1 MEAVDPT
8 VFRLAIFVLAIFV
21 GYYVVWSVTP
31 ALHTP
36 LMAVTN
42 AISSVIIVGALLAA
56 AAHGVTGSRRLG
68 LQGRRRGGGGLASV
82 NIFGGFLVTQRM
94 LAMYRRRTNRSEG
107 LTEEPHVRA
116 DARATPPK
124 RGQIRASP
132 HCGSRRSR
140 QGRAD
145 HEHQRRHPSLPRL
158 RRPVHPGAAGALQPG
173 DQPAREHHGHGRHGD
188 RRRHQ
193 PGAARRE
200 AAARRDDAGPDRR
213 RRRRRRRRSAR

>member
-56 AAHGVTGSRRLG
+56 AAHPAAGAAASGSVMISKGAGALAAG
-68 LQGRRRGGGGLASV
+68 MASV

-94 LAMYRRRTNRSEG
+94 LAMYKKKDK
-107 LTEEPHVRA
+107 A
-116 DARATPPK
+116 
-124 RGQIRASP
+124 Q
-132 HCGSRRSR
+132 GS
-140 QGRAD
+140 AK
-145 HEHQRRHPSLPRL
+145 
-158 RRPVHPGAAGALQPG
+158 
-173 DQPAREHHGHGRHGD
+173 
-188 RRRHQ
+188 
-193 PGAARRE
+193 
-200 AAARRDDAGPDRR
+200 
-213 RRRRRRRRSAR
+213 